1 MCEVQQGV
9 DQRLMSVTRRA
20 WAGALAQRLR
30 RRFKDSLPPARTSEA
45 LINALFAHAP
55 VGLAFV
61 DNDLRYVKV
70 NEAVAAFA
78 GCSVEEY
85 VGRTVRDI
93 HPGLADRIE
102 PAMRRV
108 IETGQATVGE
118 ELSGE
123 LPGEPGRLR
132 HFRIGRYPVRD
143 DRGAIVGVGTVV
155 DDVSEVKRA
164 GERLQ
169 RLLERERDARQQ
181 VEAARA
187 ELTAANVQLAE
198 LARRDP
204 LTGLANRRLFAEHLD
219 AALARARRS
228 ELGLGVVWLDLDNFK
243 RVNDKHGHAAGDSFL
258 QDVARRLRA
267 SVREIDLVA
276 RLGGDEFLVLLA
288 DLPLSGA
295 EAAAAAVVERM
306 VCSLAEPLVAAGAA
320 LRVTTS
326 VGISLYPT
334 DATGAAEL
342 LAHADAA
349 MYQSKTTNSDGPRTF
364 AAAEAG

>member
-1 MCEVQQGV
+1 MPAA
-9 DQRLMSVTRRA
+9 RPA
-20 WAGALAQRLR
+20 WVGALAKRLPW
-30 RRFKDSLPPARTSEA
+30 RRFRVVSLAPARTSQA
-45 LINALFAHAP
+45 LVNALFAHAP

-61 DNDLRYVKV
+61 DLDLRYVKV

-93 HPGLADRIE
+93 HPVLADEIE

-108 IETGQATVGE
+108 IETGQAIVGE
-118 ELSGE
+118 KLSGE

-143 DRGAIVGVGTVV
+143 GRGAIIGVGTVV
-155 DDVSEVKRA
+155 DDVTELKQA
-164 GERLQ
+164 EERLE
-169 RLLERERDARQQ
+169 RLLERERDARAQ

-187 ELTAANVQLAE
+187 ELAAANTQLAE
-198 LARRDP
+198 LARHDP

-228 ELGLGVVWLDLDNFK
+228 GLGLGVVWLDLDDFK
-243 RVNDKHGHAAGDSFL
+243 RVNDKHGHAAGDSLL
-258 QDVARRLRA
+258 QVVARRLRA
-267 SVREIDLVA
+267 SARETNLVA